1 MCSNTGLSGATNKT
15 LDIEQ
20 HLKSDGQEVF
30 VSFCGSEL
38 KEQCSVK
45 TQKNNTLVMMILPL

>member
-1 MCSNTGLSGATNKT
+1 MGSNTGLSGATNKT
-15 LDIEQ
+15 LDTEQ

-30 VSFCGSEL
+30 VSFYGSEF

-45 TQKNNTLVMMILPL
+45 PLREK